1 MIGVAVIG
9 ASGYA
14 GAEIVRIL
22 ANHRE
27 ADIRYLGAN
36 TKKGQTFGS
45 LFPCY
50 GPCGSMV
57 MGADDPDLYLSRAD
71 VVFLALPHGL
81 SVPHVRAVLAAEKK
95 VIDLGADFRFRDV
108 DVYEAWYGV
117 THEAREISEKAVYG
131 LPELHRS
138 RIPGES
144 LIANPG
150 CYPTGATLALYPLV
164 EAGLVDLDTIIVDS
178 KSGISGAGRGLKDG
192 SLYCEAAESIKPYGV
207 AGHRHTPEIEQNLSE
222 AAGKAVTLTF
232 TPHLVPMSRGILT
245 TAYAKLN
252 EKGLAADIGAIY
264 EEAYGGE
271 YFVRLLPRGQWPQ
284 TKWVQGTNF
293 AVIGH
298 TVDRRTGRVVVSSAI
313 DNLGKGAAG
322 QAVQNM
328 NLLFGLDE
336 NEGLRQMPL
345 FP

>member
-14 GAEIVRIL
+14 GAEIVRLL
-22 ANHRE
+22 ASHKE
-27 ADIRYLGAN
+27 VEIRYLGAN
-36 TKKGQTFGS
+36 TKKGLAFGD

-50 GPCGSMV
+50 GPLGAMV
-57 MGADDPDLYLSRAD
+57 FGENDPDIYLADTD

-81 SVPHVRAVLAAEKK
+81 SVPHVLAVLKAGKK

-108 DVYEAWYGV
+108 DVYESWYKV
-117 THEAREISEKAVYG
+117 QHEARAISEKAVYG
-131 LPELHRS
+131 LPELYREQI
-138 RIPGES
+138 RGEQ

-164 EAGLVDLDTIIVDS
+164 KAGLIDLDSIIFDS
-178 KSGISGAGRGLKDG
+178 KSGISGAGRGLKEG
-192 SLYCEAAESIKPYGV
+192 SLYCESAESLKAYGV
-207 AGHRHTPEIEQNLSE
+207 GTHRHTPEIEQNLTE
-222 AAGKAVTLTF
+222 AAGEKVTLSF

-245 TAYAKLN
+245 TAYARLN
-252 EKGLAADIGAIY
+252 QKGLKADIGAVFD
-264 EEAYGGE
+264 EAYGDE
-271 YFVRLLPRGQWPQ
+271 YFVQVLPEGSFPQ

-293 AVIGH
+293 AALGYK
-298 TVDRRTGRVVVSSAI
+298 VDGRTGRVVVSTAI

-322 QAVQNM
+322 QGIQNM
-328 NLLFGLDE
+328 NLLFGFEE